1 MAILSISRGLV
12 TQPSELTRP
21 DGALEIADNCVIDSD
36 NVIEPR
42 RGFSDFGNTT
52 STNDDVKQLL
62 TYKGRILR
70 HFSDK
75 LSFDSDGNGTFL
87 NFSGSYTEL
96 ITKLRI
102 KYFEANSNLY
112 FTTNQGVKKIS
123 ARTADD
129 FTTDANFITNAGG
142 IKAIGLQAKLKPSVA
157 GWLPAQSK
165 VAYKLLWAIKDNN
178 GNVIRGVPSSKVT
191 ITNNSKDINLGEKF
205 NIVVKD
211 AGAGIHKEFDS
222 TASVAGAVITISNH
236 GFTAGTKVRFFGTI
250 PKELNKNTDYFVVN
264 VTSSN
269 VFGVS
274 LTSGGT
280 AITLTDAV
288 GTGFVYSGINNSNF
302 FTFDTPTN
310 KFACWFNISGEDI
323 APTDTLLVGRYL
335 REVPIYTLSQYTK
348 EKYTAKI
355 AETLFNITD
364 IEVVAESSKITVTNI
379 DSDNVA
385 DASNGNIDVNFLEV
399 SKIYDGQTAIG
410 TPANVELSFDVPSEI
425 TSTQYFYELY
435 RTSYVTVDVGLTLEE
450 ISPDEEF
457 QKVYEAPITN
467 NGSIPTSITIED
479 ITPET
484 FRAGG
489 PYLYTNP
496 ISGEGV
502 TQANEAPPIAQD
514 VAFFKGSAFYAN
526 TKERH
531 RTQFNLLSVS
541 DFTPGTSKF
550 YVGNSTVF
558 REYVFVGAAEAT
570 NFTVLPKSQTVGNS
584 YVLINSAK
592 DSIKY
597 KIWFD
602 KGIIQHSFDATTQVS
617 GVTISTTLDHGFA
630 NGDAVKFSGTIAPEL
645 NTTSTY
651 YVVNRTNNTFQVSTT
666 VGGTSISLT
675 DAIGT
680 STVTHTPVEPV
691 IADTYSLRVA
701 LQTYDDTLQGSVDS
715 FKEAFFDIVDFTV
728 EDMTGGVV
736 KVSCNDNGDVTDPT
750 HSSPASGWTFSVIT
764 QGIGED
770 ASMGEVL
777 LSGLSS
783 VGQSVEDTA
792 RSLERIIN
800 KDALSPVNAF
810 YLSGTEDLPGK
821 LLLESRSLLDDPFY
835 VGVNESVISSKF
847 SPEMPSSFTITDITI
862 SGNIFTTSTNHGFI
876 PGQQVYVFDNPSGSK
891 VQFGGKYVVA
901 TTPALNTF
909 TLSGVT
915 VTADQLAIT
924 GVVFKADV
932 ASDNSVNPNRVYFSK
947 LYQPEAVPLVNY
959 VDIGP
964 KDKAIQRILALKD
977 SLIVLKEDGVYVIS
991 GSAAPNFFVRLVD
1004 SSSLILAPDTAVTL
1018 NNLIYVLSTQGVVTV
1033 SDTGVGVISRNIEN
1047 KIQEVTN
1054 AKFDYKLTS
1063 WGVASES
1070 DRAYFIWLPTK
1081 TADSKATQAFRYNTF
1096 TRTWTRWTKPATCG
1110 VVNPNDDKIYLGD
1123 GSGRPYVLKER
1134 KNFEREDY
1142 SDGQFNRL
1150 VGSNAVINNTIAL
1163 NSTVGVEVGD
1173 VITQVQYLD
1182 INKFNRFL
1190 KKLDRDSLISND
1202 YYSSLHVTTGDSMGT
1217 ALLAVCNK
1225 LIADGIA
1232 VPVSS
1237 GSDVVTTVRNEFN
1250 AIANYLNTPGSGT
1263 GYKDY
1268 NTVSDVL
1275 TYEALITAVNQNTN
1289 TLTLKFMTEF
1299 LIGEITIFKGI
1310 ACKVQYAP
1318 QHFGKPE
1325 ATKQIA
1331 EGTFIFDQNNFW
1343 GGTVAYSSD
1352 RSYDFASI
1360 DFSTKGPGYWGGYN
1374 WANVTFGGLGNE
1386 VPVRTLI
1393 PRDKSRC
1400 RYIHV
1405 QFTHINAREK
1415 WRLLGVSLEP
1425 REVSTRGYR

>member
-178 GNVIRGVPSSKVT
+178 GNIIRGVPSSKVT
-191 ITNNSKDINLGEKF
+191 ITNTSKDVNVGERFTVTIGASFATIANQDYFLFETPTRKFAIWYNVSGTSVAPTGPDLLGRELYEVNINGLSTAEK
-205 NIVVKD
+205 I
-211 AGAGIHKEFDS
+211 ASA
-222 TASVAGAVITISNH
+222 TASV
-236 GFTAGTKVRFFGTI
+236 
-250 PKELNKNTDYFVVN
+250 LNT
-264 VTSSN
+264 
-269 VFGVS
+269 
-274 LTSGGT
+274 
-280 AITLTDAV
+280 
-288 GTGFVYSGINNSNF
+288 
-302 FTFDTPTN
+302 
-310 KFACWFNISGEDI
+310 
-323 APTDTLLVGRYL
+323 
-335 REVPIYTLSQYTK
+335 
-348 EKYTAKI
+348 
-355 AETLFNITD
+355 ITD
-364 IEVVAESSKITVTNI
+364 IEVSQNTTEITISNI
-379 DSDNVA
+379 DGGDVL
-385 DASNGNIDVNFLEV
+385 DASQGILLTTEALV

-435 RTSYVTVDVGLTLEE
+435 RTAYVTVDVGLTLEE

-457 QKVYEAPITN
+457 QKVYEAPVTN
-467 NGSIPTSITIED
+467 NGSIPTNITIED

-489 PYLYTNP
+489 AYLYTNP
-496 ISGEGV
+496 ISGEGI
-502 TQANEAPPIAQD
+502 TQANETPPIAHD

-602 KGIIQHSFDATTQVS
+602 KGTITKTFTSANVNLVTDRITITNHGLATNDSIALSSTILNLTNGNYFVIRIDANTIQLKSSIAGS
-617 GVTISTTLDHGFA
+617 ALDITSAGA
-630 NGDAVKFSGTIAPEL
+630 GTA
-645 NTTSTY
+645 
-651 YVVNRTNNTFQVSTT
+651 
-666 VGGTSISLT
+666 SI
-675 DAIGT
+675 
-680 STVTHTPVEPV
+680 THTPVEPV
-691 IADTYSLRVA
+691 IADTLSLRVA

-715 FKEAFFDIVDFTV
+715 FIEAFFDIIDFTV

-736 KVSCNDNGDVTDPT
+736 KVSCNDNGDVTDPVL
-750 HSSPASGWTFSVIT
+750 SSPAPGWTPSVTT
-764 QGIGED
+764 QGVGED

-777 LSGLSS
+777 LSGLNS

-862 SGNIFTTSTNHGFI
+862 SGNIFTTSTNHGFV

-1081 TADSKATQAFRYNTF
+1081 IADSKATQAFRYNTF

-1110 VVNPNDDKIYLGD
+1110 VVNPNDDNIYLGD

-1142 SDGQFNRL
+1142 ADGQFVRAIGNDSIS
-1150 VGSNAVINNTIAL
+1150 GTNVIL
-1163 NSTVGVEVGD
+1163 SSVSGVEVGD

-1202 YYSSLHVTTGDSMGT
+1202 YYSSLHVITGDSMGT